1 MEERSNL
8 RGLGEKVCLRAV
20 SWEIT
25 ANGNGLPA
33 DIADM
38 PGMCVFSQ
46 MRWGKKY
53 SLGATRVL
61 NRLLPLTGLRVSGL
75 HGAQIRD
82 TERSMCERSSMLFA

>member
-1 MEERSNL
+1 MGAGGER
-8 RGLGEKVCLRAV
+8 VCLRAV

-33 DIADM
+33 DITDM
-38 PGMCVFSQ
+38 PGMFSQ
-46 MRWGKKY
+46 TRGGKKY

-82 TERSMCERSSMLFA
+82 TERSMCEQSSMLFA